1 MPNPSKFSRRRALQG
16 AAAAGGAVFAPQVL
30 TGQQGGRRFK
40 AFVRYK
46 TGAQVEELRLTPL
59 GPRDVVVRTEAS
71 GVCYT
76 IVAGTLAT
84 TNVARPNIPNHS
96 GMGIVDEV
104 GSQVQRVKKGDRVGV
119 LGLGGL
125 GHMAVKFASSF
136 GAEVTM
142 LSGSPFSKA
151 LRY

>member
-30 TGQQGGRRFK
+30 TGQQSGRRFK

-104 GSQVQRVKKGDRVGV
+104 GSQVQRVKKGDRVIVPGDRKSTR
-119 LGLGGL
+119 LN
-125 GHMAVKFASSF
+125 SSHSQQSRMPSS
-136 GAEVTM
+136 A
-142 LSGSPFSKA
+142 
-151 LRY
+151 